1 MKISGAKVFDLYGG
15 FTERDIYIKDGR
27 FSEQLADAT
36 TVDARGCYA
45 VPGLIDIHF
54 HGCVG
59 YDFVEADTS
68 EMVIM
73 AEYLAANGITAICPA
88 TVTLPEANLAEACTR
103 MAQFAAINNN
113 KTAQLIGINIEGPF
127 ISQEKIGAQNP
138 KYVAAPDADFFR
150 RLQKEAGGLIK
161 LLDLAPEI
169 EGALDTITELSGEV
183 ACSLAHS
190 AATYETA
197 MEAFARGA
205 RHVTH
210 LYNAMPPFNHREP
223 GIIGA
228 ACDTP
233 SCMAELITD
242 NVHIHPAVVRAT
254 FKMLGD
260 DRLVLISDSMM
271 AAGLKDGIYELG
283 GQEVQVAGNT
293 ARLTRNGTI
302 AGSVTN
308 LMNCLRTAVK
318 VMGIPLYS
326 AVKCAS
332 VNPAKAIG
340 LFDDRGSI
348 ETGKVAD
355 LILLD
360 ESLAIKQVFLRG
372 NPLL

>member
-1 MKISGAKVFDLYGG
+1 MKISGAKVFDLCGE
-15 FTERDIYIKDGR
+15 FTKRDIHIKNGR
-27 FSEQLADAT
+27 FSERPANEVTIDA
-36 TVDARGCYA
+36 AGCYA
-45 VPGLIDIHF
+45 VPGLMDIHF

-68 EMVIM
+68 EMAIM

-88 TVTLPEANLAEACTR
+88 TVTLPESNLAKACAR
-103 MAQFAAINNN
+103 MAQFAATNNN
-113 KTAQLIGINIEGPF
+113 KTAQLIGVNVEGPF

-138 KYVAAPDADFFR
+138 KYVRAPDAGFFR
-150 RLQKEAGGLIK
+150 RLQNAAGGLIK
-161 LLDLAPEI
+161 LLDMAPEVN
-169 EGALDTITELSGEV
+169 GALDTISELSGEV

-210 LYNAMPPFNHREP
+210 LYNAMPPFNHRQP

-233 SCMAELITD
+233 NCMAELIAD

-254 FKMLGD
+254 FKMFGD
-260 DRLVLISDSMM
+260 DRMVLISDSMM
-271 AAGLKDGIYELG
+271 ATGLQDGIYQLG

-293 ARLTRNGTI
+293 ARLTRNGSI

-308 LMNCLRTAVK
+308 LMDCLRTAVK
-318 VMGIPLYS
+318 VMRIPLYS

-340 LFDDRGSI
+340 LFGDRGSI
-348 ETGKVAD
+348 ESGKIAD
-355 LILLD
+355 LVLLD
-360 ESLAIKQVFLRG
+360 ETLAIKQVFLRG
-372 NPLL
+372 EPLL

>member
-1 MKISGAKVFDLYGG
+1 MKISGAKVFDLCGE
-15 FTERDIYIKDGR
+15 FTERDICIKNGR
-27 FSEQLADAT
+27 FSEQPADAVT
-36 TVDARGCYA
+36 IDAAGCYA

-59 YDFVEADTS
+59 YDFVEADTV
-68 EMVIM
+68 EMTIM
-73 AEYLAANGITAICPA
+73 AEYLAENGITAICPA
-88 TVTLPEANLAEACTR
+88 TVTLPEANLAKACAE
-103 MAQFAAINNN
+103 MAQFASINSN
-113 KTAQLIGINIEGPF
+113 KTAQLIGINVEGPF

-138 KYVAAPDADFFR
+138 KYVAAPDAGFFR
-150 RLQKEAGGLIK
+150 RLQNEAGGLIK
-161 LLDLAPEI
+161 LLDIAPEVD
-169 EGALDTITELSGEV
+169 GALDTIAELSGEV

-197 MEAFARGA
+197 IEAFARGA

-210 LYNAMPPFNHREP
+210 LYNAMLPFNHRQP

-233 SCMAELITD
+233 SCMAELIAD

-254 FKMLGD
+254 FKMFGD
-260 DRLVLISDSMM
+260 DRIVLISDSMM
-271 AAGLKDGIYELG
+271 AAGLKDGIYQLG
-283 GQEVQVAGNT
+283 GQEVQVTGNT
-293 ARLTRNGTI
+293 ARLTRNDTI

-308 LMNCLRTAVK
+308 LMDCLRTAVK

-340 LFDDRGSI
+340 LFGDRGSI
-348 ETGKVAD
+348 ESGKVAN
-355 LILLD
+355 LVLLD
-360 ESLAIKQVFLRG
+360 ETLAIKQVFLRG
-372 NPLL
+372 EPLL

>member
-1 MKISGAKVFDLYGG
+1 MKISGAKVFDLCGE
-15 FTERDIYIKDGR
+15 FKERDICIKNGR
-27 FSEQLADAT
+27 FSEQPADAAT
-36 TVDARGCYA
+36 IDAAGCYA

-68 EMVIM
+68 EMATM

-88 TVTLPEANLAEACTR
+88 TVTLPEANLAKACAR
-103 MAQFAAINNN
+103 MAQFAATNNN

-138 KYVAAPDADFFR
+138 KYVAAPDAGFFR
-150 RLQKEAGGLIK
+150 RLQNAADGLIK
-161 LLDLAPEI
+161 LLDMAPEVN
-169 EGALDTITELSGEV
+169 GALGTIAELSGEV

-197 MEAFARGA
+197 MEAFSRGA

-210 LYNAMPPFNHREP
+210 LYNAMPPFNHRQP

-228 ACDTP
+228 AFDTP
-233 SCMAELITD
+233 GCMAELIAD

-254 FKMLGD
+254 FKMFGD
-260 DRLVLISDSMM
+260 DRIALISDSMM
-271 AAGLKDGIYELG
+271 AAGLKDGIYQLG
-283 GQEVQVAGNT
+283 GQEVQVMGNT

-308 LMNCLRTAVK
+308 LMDCLRTAVK
-318 VMGIPLYS
+318 AMSIPLHS

-340 LFDDRGSI
+340 LFGDRGSI
-348 ETGKVAD
+348 ENGKVAD
-355 LILLD
+355 LVLLD
-360 ESLAIKQVFLRG
+360 ETLAIKQVFLRG
-372 NPLL
+372 ELLP